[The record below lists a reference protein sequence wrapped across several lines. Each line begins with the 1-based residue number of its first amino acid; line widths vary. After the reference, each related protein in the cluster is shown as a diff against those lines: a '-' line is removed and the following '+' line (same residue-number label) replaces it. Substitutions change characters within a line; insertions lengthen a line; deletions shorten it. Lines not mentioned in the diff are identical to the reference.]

1 VRVRSEPGQDDSQH
15 ALAKTLQVLANV
27 AVKDYNRKHK
37 DQIALKTLRQGD
49 VEVRY
54 LVNDAKFP
62 KGFQPAFAVKDGYL
76 VLASSPDAVLRFDK
90 QGEAIKA
97 GNTCPLLKVSFKQLA
112 TLVKD
117 RREAVTAL
125 LAEKHKLTPQS
136 AAKRVETLVWGLE
149 LFDTAELVQRTDGE
163 RVAWVLRLR
172 TAEPAK

>member
-1 VRVRSEPGQDDSQH
+1 M
-15 ALAKTLQVLANV
+15 
-27 AVKDYNRKHK
+27 RK
-37 DQIALKTLRQGD
+37 
-49 VEVRY
+49 
-54 LVNDAKFP
+54 F
-62 KGFQPAFAVKDGYL
+62 FA
-76 VLASSPDAVLRFDK
+76 K